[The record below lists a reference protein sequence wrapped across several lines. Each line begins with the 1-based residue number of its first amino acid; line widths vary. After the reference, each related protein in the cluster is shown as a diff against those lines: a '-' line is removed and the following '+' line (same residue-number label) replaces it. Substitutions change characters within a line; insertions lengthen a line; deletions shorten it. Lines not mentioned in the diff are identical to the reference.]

1 MLAYVQH
8 WVVKNMAN
16 PDGIAA
22 ESYVRIN
29 GKLTNT
35 KELSV
40 DQRKKLA
47 TWIKLTYLNSLF
59 AGKAKFYSSE
69 ST

>member
-1 MLAYVQH
+1 
-8 WVVKNMAN
+8 MAN

-35 KELSV
+35 KDLNV
-40 DQRKKLA
+40 DQRRKLA
-47 TWIKLTYLNSLF
+47 EWIKLTYLNSLF
-59 AGKAKFYSSE
+59 EGKAKFYSPE

>member
-1 MLAYVQH
+1 
-8 WVVKNMAN
+8 MARTE
-16 PDGIAA
+16 DITA

-35 KELSV
+35 KNLSV
-40 DQRKKLA
+40 DQLRKLA
-47 TWIKLTYLNSLF
+47 VWIKLTYLNSLF
-59 AGKAKFYSSE
+59 SGKAKFYSPE

>member
-1 MLAYVQH
+1 
-8 WVVKNMAN
+8 MAK
-16 PDGIAA
+16 PEGITA

-35 KELSV
+35 KNLSV
-40 DQRKKLA
+40 DQRRKLA
-47 TWIKLTYLNSLF
+47 VWIKLTYLNSLF
-59 AGKAKFYSSE
+59 AGKAKFYSPE

>member
-1 MLAYVQH
+1 
-8 WVVKNMAN
+8 MAK
-16 PDGIAA
+16 PEGITA

-35 KELSV
+35 KDLSV
-40 DQRKKLA
+40 DQLMKLA
-47 TWIKLTYLNSLF
+47 VWIKLTYLNSLF
-59 AGKAKFYSSE
+59 AGKAKFYSPE

>member
-1 MLAYVQH
+1 
-8 WVVKNMAN
+8 MARTE
-16 PDGIAA
+16 DITA

-35 KELSV
+35 KNLSI
-40 DQRKKLA
+40 DQRRKLA
-47 TWIKLTYLNSLF
+47 VWIKLTYLNSLF
-59 AGKAKFYSSE
+59 AGKAKFYSPE

>member
-1 MLAYVQH
+1 
-8 WVVKNMAN
+8 MARTE
-16 PDGIAA
+16 DITA

-35 KELSV
+35 KDLSV
-40 DQRKKLA
+40 DQRRKLA
-47 TWIKLTYLNSLF
+47 VWIKLTYLNSLF
-59 AGKAKFYSSE
+59 AGKAKFYSPE